1 MAMDRDANYVAVGAF
16 VLLVIAMA
24 LSFVFWYTDQ
34 QDKRTYQRYEIYFPG
49 SVSGLTAGSPVR
61 YLGVDVGKVVRIM
74 LDPQQRKTVQV
85 IADIDSTAPIDDR
98 TRASL
103 SLQGVTGLLFV
114 DLEQDP
120 KAESTGVLAQGQR
133 YPIIRSRRSDFDVL
147 LSNLPELT
155 THLVELADHFNQ
167 IFSDANVR
175 SLKATLENAR
185 LASER
190 LPDTVRE
197 AQQLLVEVRHTTQEV
212 QGTVAEL
219 RGLITEGS
227 PDLEATFANIR
238 QISDNLAKTTTRL
251 NNFVAENEPGYS
263 RFSKQSLPEFEQLL
277 RESRQAVR
285 DFRDLSRSLKQNPA
299 QLIYESNYRGIEV
312 PK

>member
-1 MAMDRDANYVAVGAF
+1 MDRDSNYVAVGAF

-24 LSFVFWYTDQ
+24 VSFVFWYTDQ

-120 KAESTGVLAQGQR
+120 KAESTGGLAQGQR
-133 YPIIRSRRSDFDVL
+133 YPMIRSRRSDFDVL

-175 SLKATLENAR
+175 SIKTTLENAR

-197 AQQLLVEVRHTTQEV
+197 AQQLLVEVRRTTQEV

-219 RGLITEGS
+219 RSLVTEGS

-251 NNFVAENEPGYS
+251 NNFVTENEPGYS

-285 DFRDLSRSLKQNPA
+285 DFRDLSRSLKQNPS
-299 QLIYESNYRGIEV
+299 QLIYESTYRGIEV

>member
-1 MAMDRDANYVAVGAF
+1 MDRDSNYVAVGAF
-16 VLLVIAMA
+16 VLLVAAMA
-24 LSFVFWYTDQ
+24 VSFVFWYTDQ

-85 IADIDSTAPIDDR
+85 TADIDSTAPIDDR

-120 KAESTGVLAQGQR
+120 KAESTGGLAQGQR
-133 YPIIRSRRSDFDVL
+133 YPMIRSRRSDFDVL

-197 AQQLLVEVRHTTQEV
+197 AQQLLVEVRRTTQEV

-219 RGLITEGS
+219 RGLVTEGS
-227 PDLEATFANIR
+227 PDLKATFANIH

-251 NNFVAENEPGYS
+251 NNFVTENEPGYS

-285 DFRDLSRSLKQNPA
+285 DFRDLSRSLKQNPS

>member
-1 MAMDRDANYVAVGAF
+1 MDRDANYVAVGAF

-24 LSFVFWYTDQ
+24 VSFVFWYTDQ

-49 SVSGLTAGSPVR
+49 SVSGLSAGSAVR
-61 YLGVDVGKVVRIM
+61 YLGVDVGKVVRIG

-103 SLQGVTGLLFV
+103 SLQGVTGLLFI

-133 YPIIRSRRSDFDVL
+133 YPMIRSRRSDFDVL
-147 LSNLPELT
+147 LSNLPALT
-155 THLVELADHFNQ
+155 THLVELANHFNE
-167 IFSDANVR
+167 IFSDENVR
-175 SLKATLENAR
+175 ALKATLDNAR

-190 LPDTVRE
+190 LPDTVHE
-197 AQQLLVEVRHTTQEV
+197 VQQLVAEVRRTTQEV

-227 PDLEATFANIR
+227 PDLKAAFANIR

-251 NNFVAENEPGYS
+251 NSFVAENEPAFS

-277 RESRQAVR
+277 RESRKAAR
-285 DFRDLSRSLKQNPA
+285 DFGDLSRSLKRNPS

>member
-1 MAMDRDANYVAVGAF
+1 
-16 VLLVIAMA
+16 
-24 LSFVFWYTDQ
+24 
-34 QDKRTYQRYEIYFPG
+34 
-49 SVSGLTAGSPVR
+49 
-61 YLGVDVGKVVRIM
+61 
-74 LDPQQRKTVQV
+74 
-85 IADIDSTAPIDDR
+85 
-98 TRASL
+98 
-103 SLQGVTGLLFV
+103 
-114 DLEQDP
+114 
-120 KAESTGVLAQGQR
+120 
-133 YPIIRSRRSDFDVL
+133 
-147 LSNLPELT
+147 
-155 THLVELADHFNQ
+155 LADHFNQ

-197 AQQLLVEVRHTTQEV
+197 AQQLVVEVRRTTQEV

-219 RGLITEGS
+219 RGLVTDGS
-227 PDLEATFANIR
+227 PDLKATFANIR

-251 NNFVAENEPGYS
+251 NTFVADNEPGYS

-285 DFRDLSRSLKQNPA
+285 DFRDLSRSLKQNPS